1 MSLLGATQNR
11 ETWNFTTE
19 LGTRFWGRDGEVRG
33 SRHLSEQCGYH
44 EGCGWLDGGMSTN
57 ITSPGW
63 GRKKYL
69 KPAWQKERL
78 VITCDDVCCM
88 RVMEPKNKSLLSLFF
103 SVPFQSCRCFHR
115 RTPWWCVPWHR
126 KKWISQD
133 GVNNEKR
140 AWRILRLYNIEYI
153 RIWHL
158 TR

>member
-44 EGCGWLDGGMSTN
+44 EGCGWLDGGMSTKSTN

-78 VITCDDVCCM
+78 VITCEDVCCM
-88 RVMEPKNKSLLSLFF
+88 RVMEPQKKSLLSFFFLFLSNRAAAF
-103 SVPFQSCRCFHR
+103 IAGHPDDAYLDTWKSGSSRIGW
-115 RTPWWCVPWHR
+115 TM
-126 KKWISQD
+126 KKGLDES
-133 GVNNEKR
+133 
-140 AWRILRLYNIEYI
+140 
-153 RIWHL
+153 
-158 TR
+158 